1 MKDKRTGRDA
11 VPNPLRRAP
20 KLLLTQLTD
29 FWNGGR
35 RGAELRR
42 DAGMVVGR
50 WELGLGE
57 RDA

>member
-20 KLLLTQLTD
+20 KLLLTKLTD
-29 FWNGGR
+29 FG
-35 RGAELRR
+35 
-42 DAGMVVGR
+42 VVGGAGTGR
-50 WELGLGE
+50 QLVVGGVGIGE